1 MEEIDD
7 KFKKILDS
15 KKYILPKLPEIKL
28 PDLSNIQRPLDINIE
43 PKFPDLSTNIN
54 DIEFDFEDNILFQ
67 IEQNQQ
73 EELIKLKEL
82 NDKKDA
88 EILELKINAK
98 KERRRFWWTYSVTTM
113 VAIVGIILGIIF

>member
-1 MEEIDD
+1 M
-7 KFKKILDS
+7 
-15 KKYILPKLPEIKL
+15 
-28 PDLSNIQRPLDINIE
+28 
-43 PKFPDLSTNIN
+43 
-54 DIEFDFEDNILFQ
+54 FQ